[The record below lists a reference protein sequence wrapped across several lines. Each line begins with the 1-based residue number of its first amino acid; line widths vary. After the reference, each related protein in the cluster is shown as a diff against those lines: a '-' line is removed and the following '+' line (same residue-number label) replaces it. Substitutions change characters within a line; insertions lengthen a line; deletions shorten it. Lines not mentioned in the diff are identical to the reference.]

1 LIETKQKKKA
11 TDGEEP
17 EPEFI
22 DQIGNVT
29 IAQGRDAILSCSVA
43 HLNDY
48 TVRTC
53 TYNLYILSNES
64 MGQGGE
70 E

>member
-1 LIETKQKKKA
+1 
-11 TDGEEP
+11 
-17 EPEFI
+17 
-22 DQIGNVT
+22 VT

-53 TYNLYILSNES
+53 TYVTFILSNES